1 MILKDESSFKAYYV
15 CFERPPGSQIWTL
28 AYRRPG
34 TVFLSMSR
42 KDAATFAKQVTERR
56 GNCSRVH
63 RILLPAATDDQL
75 YADIDF

>member
-34 TVFLSMSR
+34 TVFLSMSK
-42 KDAATFAKQVTERR
+42 KDAATFAKQVTEKC

-63 RILLPAATDDQL
+63 RILLSAATDDHI

>member
-34 TVFLSMSR
+34 TVFLSMSK
-42 KDAATFAKQVTERR
+42 KDAVNFAKQVTER

-63 RILLPAATDDQL
+63 RILLPAATDDHI

>member
-34 TVFLSMSR
+34 AVFISMSR
-42 KDAATFAKQVTERR
+42 KDAAKFARIVTER

-63 RILLPAATDDQL
+63 RVLLPAATDDHI

>member
-15 CFERPPGSQIWTL
+15 CFERPPGSQLWTL

-34 TVFLSMSR
+34 GVFISMNR
-42 KDAATFAKQVTERR
+42 KDAATFANSVTQR
-56 GNCSRVH
+56 GNCARLQ
-63 RILLPAATDDQL
+63 RILLPAAIDEHI

>member
-15 CFERPPGSQIWTL
+15 CFERPCGSQIWTL
-28 AYRRPG
+28 ASRRPG
-34 TVFLSMSR
+34 TVFISMNR

-63 RILLPAATDDQL
+63 RILLPASTDDHI

>member
-1 MILKDESSFKAYYV
+1 MILKDESSFRAYYV

-34 TVFLSMSR
+34 GVFISMNR
-42 KDAATFAKQVTERR
+42 KDAADFAKHVMQK

>member
-1 MILKDESSFKAYYV
+1 MILKGESSFKAYYV

-34 TVFLSMSR
+34 TVFLSMSK
-42 KDAATFAKQVTERR
+42 KDTASFANQVTRR

-63 RILLPAATDDQL
+63 RILLPAATDDYL

>member
-15 CFERPPGSQIWTL
+15 CFERPCGSQIWTL

-34 TVFLSMSR
+34 TVFLSMSK
-42 KDAATFAKQVTERR
+42 KDAANFAKEVTERR
-56 GNCSRVH
+56 GNCARVH
-63 RILLPAATDDQL
+63 RILLPAATDDYL